1 MRRTK
6 KSSLTTR
13 YVLVVGA
20 LLLITNIILGSVLMR
35 QSTTALQGL
44 IRKNMLD
51 ISNTAAGLLD
61 GDALGTLTE
70 EDVGGPV
77 FNDVLSKLSVFQA
90 NNDIAFIYA
99 VRQVGEDEFVF
110 TVDPDPVNPGA
121 FGDPVLVTEALR
133 QAGKGTAWVDNTP
146 AQDQWGYYYSAFSP
160 VFNSKGQVAGIV
172 GVDFD
177 SSWYDE
183 QIRKNSLSIGALSL
197 LFVVTGGA
205 VVLMI
210 TRKLQ
215 QRFNGLGEDLG
226 VLSSEMDEL
235 MDLISAPAGH
245 AGEEPKKEIGP
256 ESSDQRVTDELEE
269 LGTKIQSMQEEMHR
283 YLAYVHAQA
292 YTDALTRVGNTTAYM
307 ELRQQ
312 LEEHIAA
319 REAAFGIAVFDI
331 NLLKLVNDRFGH
343 TAGDHIIQGAA
354 RAISDVFGVEQT
366 YRIGGDEFVAL
377 ANQVTE
383 EELERR
389 LEQVEEHIRDFNRRQ
404 GEQGTLS
411 MSKGAALFQPGRDS
425 SFQEVFIRADDAM
438 YAQKDAFHRQLK
450 DYNRYPR
457 LSEDVV

>member
-1 MRRTK
+1 M
-6 KSSLTTR
+6 
-13 YVLVVGA
+13 
-20 LLLITNIILGSVLMR
+20 
-35 QSTTALQGL
+35 
-44 IRKNMLD
+44 
-51 ISNTAAGLLD
+51 
-61 GDALGTLTE
+61 
-70 EDVGGPV
+70 
-77 FNDVLSKLSVFQA
+77 
-90 NNDIAFIYA
+90 
-99 VRQVGEDEFVF
+99 
-110 TVDPDPVNPGA
+110 
-121 FGDPVLVTEALR
+121 
-133 QAGKGTAWVDNTP
+133 
-146 AQDQWGYYYSAFSP
+146 
-160 VFNSKGQVAGIV
+160 
-172 GVDFD
+172 
-177 SSWYDE
+177 
-183 QIRKNSLSIGALSL
+183 
-197 LFVVTGGA
+197 
-205 VVLMI
+205 
-210 TRKLQ
+210 
-215 QRFNGLGEDLG
+215 
-226 VLSSEMDEL
+226 
-235 MDLISAPAGH
+235 
-245 AGEEPKKEIGP
+245 
-256 ESSDQRVTDELEE
+256 TDELEE

-354 RAISDVFGVEQT
+354 RAISDVFGVEHT

-450 DYNRYPR
+450 DYSRYPR